1 MTGPMMAERIVTEA
15 RGWIGTPYLH
25 QCATKGAGTD
35 CLGLLRGVWRAVYGA
50 EPEAVPAY
58 TRDWAEPTGEELLWQ
73 AARRHLRA
81 KPVAEAA
88 PGDVLLFR
96 MREGA
101 VAKHL
106 GLQGRIGAAP
116 SFIHAY
122 TGHGVV
128 ESPLSSPW
136 ARRIAARFAFPDLD
150 VPGAH
155 PADH

>member
-1 MTGPMMAERIVTEA
+1 M
-15 RGWIGTPYLH
+15 
-25 QCATKGAGTD
+25 
-35 CLGLLRGVWRAVYGA
+35 
-50 EPEAVPAY
+50 PAY
-58 TRDWAEPTGEELLWQ
+58 TQDWAEPSGEELLWQ

-81 KPVAEAA
+81 KPLAEAA

-128 ESPLSSPW
+128 ESPHSGPW

-150 VPGAH
+150 APGAH